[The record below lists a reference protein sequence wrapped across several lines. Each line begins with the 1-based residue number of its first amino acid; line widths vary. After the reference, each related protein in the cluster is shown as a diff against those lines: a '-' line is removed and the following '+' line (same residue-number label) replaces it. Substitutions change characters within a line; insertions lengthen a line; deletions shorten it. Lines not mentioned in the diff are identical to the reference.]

1 MIMKFKFGDRDGQDC
16 IDWIHSIAA
25 QYDMTDDDFGKLM
38 SLYCDF
44 EETYRRYL
52 IAQVYIQKLE
62 NTDTSH

>member
-1 MIMKFKFGDRDGQDC
+1 
-16 IDWIHSIAA
+16 
-25 QYDMTDDDFGKLM
+25 
-38 SLYCDF
+38 LYCDF